1 VTAERFWVKRHSKKQ
16 IDATVTDRRYSSS
29 IAMNDP
35 LLFTPG
41 PLTTSATVK
50 AAMQRDLGSRD
61 SEFIDLV
68 ARIRRQLLEI
78 AGVSKESG
86 YEAVLMQGSGTFA
99 LESVLSSVIPP
110 DGRLLVLANGAY
122 GERMLQMAERL
133 KIDVAI
139 ERWPEEKTPHPG
151 TVRKLLAA
159 ESPPTHV
166 AIVHLETTTGILNPI
181 DEIAQIVREQGCRF
195 IVDAMSSFGG
205 VPIDFSVLQPDYLV
219 SSANKCLEGVPGFSY
234 VLARREALES
244 TSGYARSVSLDLLAQ
259 WQGFERNGQ
268 FRFTPP
274 THALR
279 AFDQALE
286 EFTRE
291 GGVAGRAQRYHA
303 NRKALLAGMRRL
315 GFREYLAP
323 ELQSDI
329 ITSFR
334 YPEDPAFDFA
344 EFYRRLAAQ
353 GMVIYPGKVS
363 HADCFRIGT
372 IGQIFPEQVEA
383 LVRAIELVLGQIG
396 IKTL

>member
-1 VTAERFWVKRHSKKQ
+1 MT
-16 IDATVTDRRYSSS
+16 
-29 IAMNDP
+29 DP

-68 ARIRRQLLEI
+68 ARIHTELLEI
-78 AGVSKESG
+78 AGVSQESG
-86 YEAVLMQGSGTFA
+86 YEAVLLQGSGTFA
-99 LESVLSSVIPP
+99 LEAVLSSVIPP

-122 GERMLQMAERL
+122 GERMLQVAERL
-133 KIDVAI
+133 KIAAAI
-139 ERWPEEKTPHPG
+139 QRWPEHESPDSG
-151 TVRKLLAA
+151 TVRQLLAT
-159 ESPPTHV
+159 ELPPTHI
-166 AIVHLETTTGILNPI
+166 AIVHLETTTGILNPLE
-181 DEIAQIVREQGCRF
+181 EIARIVHEHGCRF

-205 VPIDFSVLQPDYLV
+205 VPIDLLALQPDYLV

-244 TSGYARSVSLDLLAQ
+244 TAGYARSVSLDLLAQ

-274 THALR
+274 THALL
-279 AFDQALE
+279 AFAQALKE
-286 EFTRE
+286 LRRE
-291 GGVAGRAQRYHA
+291 GGVAGRAQRYRA
-303 NRKALLAGMRRL
+303 NRNTLLAGMRRI

-323 ELQSDI
+323 ERQSDI
-329 ITSFR
+329 ITSFI
-334 YPEDPAFDFA
+334 YPEDTAFDFA
-344 EFYRRLAAQ
+344 EFYRLLAAQ

-383 LVRAIELVLGQIG
+383 LVSGIERVLGQME
-396 IKTL
+396 IKMPQSASCPS

>member
-1 VTAERFWVKRHSKKQ
+1 MA
-16 IDATVTDRRYSSS
+16 
-29 IAMNDP
+29 DP

-41 PLTTSATVK
+41 PLTTSSTVK

-68 ARIRRQLLEI
+68 ARIRAELLAI

-99 LESVLSSVIPP
+99 VESVLSSVIPP

-122 GERMLQMAERL
+122 GERIVQIAERL
-133 KIDVAI
+133 QIAAAI
-139 ERWPEEKTPHPG
+139 ERWPENESPDPE
-151 TVRKLLAA
+151 TVQKLL
-159 ESPPTHV
+159 ETEPRPTHA
-166 AIVHLETTTGILNPI
+166 AIVHLETTTGILNPLE
-181 DEIAQIVREQGCRF
+181 EIAEIVRERGCRF

-205 VPIDFSVLQPDYLV
+205 VPIDLAALQPDYLV

-244 TSGYARSVSLDLLAQ
+244 SLGYARSVSLDLLGQ
-259 WQGFERNGQ
+259 WHGLQRNGQ

-274 THALR
+274 THALL
-279 AFDQALE
+279 AFAQALKE
-286 EFTRE
+286 LRDE
-291 GGVAGRAQRYHA
+291 GGVAPRAERYRA
-303 NRKALLAGMRRL
+303 NRDTLLAGMRRL

-323 ELQSDI
+323 ERQSDI

-334 YPEDPAFDFA
+334 YPEDPAFDFD
-344 EFYRRLAAQ
+344 EFYRLLAAR

-363 HADCFRIGT
+363 RADCFRIGT
-372 IGQIFPEQVEA
+372 IGRIFPEQVKALLSEIEA
-383 LVRAIELVLGQIG
+383 VLGQMG
-396 IKTL
+396 VTMPKPE